1 MMQSN
6 ADNQGLLSMNAVHEH
21 AHKTSIAYFTMEIAL
36 RPEVHTYSGGLGV
49 LAGDTARSAADLELP
64 VVFVSI
70 VSKAGY
76 IRQEIVD
83 GRQVE
88 HESPWDP
95 SQWTVPVAAKVAVRL
110 EDREVWIRPWL
121 YRIEGVTGHATP
133 VILLDTDLEENHPDD
148 RRLTD
153 ALYGGD
159 AAYRLKQE
167 AILGIGGV
175 RMLRALGFEIDHFH
189 MNEGHAALLTLELM
203 RWYHD
208 FGGSEEFVDLGRI
221 RSACIFTTHTP
232 VEAGHDKFPYD
243 LVLRVLN
250 GYVDP
255 AVLRRYAGEQN
266 LNMTQL
272 ALSFSGYI
280 NGVAKRHAETSRKMF
295 PGYRVHSVT
304 NGVHSATWTWP
315 SFSRLYNEHFPD
327 WRHDPEVLLRA
338 VEIPDA
344 AIRAAHREAKEA
356 LAKKVAELTGVT
368 LDPSVA
374 TIGFARRM
382 TSYKRAN
389 LIFQDIARLKA
400 IARERPFQLVM
411 AGKAHPRDT
420 EGKRLI
426 ELIHREAREL
436 SDTIPVV
443 FLPSY
448 DMDLARYI
456 VSGVDVWLNTP
467 LPPLEASG
475 TSGMKAAMNGVLN
488 LSVLDGWWVEGCIE
502 GHTGWAIGDGNGDGD
517 HSRDAALLY
526 DKLQNTVLPLYYDQ
540 SDRWTWMM
548 KEAISRIGSYFN
560 THRMMRRYAAEAYLR

>member
-1 MMQSN
+1 
-6 ADNQGLLSMNAVHEH
+6 MNAVPEH
-21 AHKTSIAYFTMEIAL
+21 ARKTFIAYFTMEIAL
-36 RPEVHTYSGGLGV
+36 RPEIHTYSGGLGV
-49 LAGDTARSAADLELP
+49 LAGDTARSAADLALP
-64 VVFVSI
+64 VAFVSL
-70 VSKAGY
+70 VSKGGY
-76 IRQEIVD
+76 IAQEIRE

-88 HESPWDP
+88 LANPWVP
-95 SQWTVPVAAKVAVRL
+95 SDWATPVAAKIAVRL
-110 EDREVWIRPWL
+110 EDRDVWVRPWL
-121 YRIEGVTGHATP
+121 YRIKGLTGHATP
-133 VILLDTDLEENHPDD
+133 VILLDTDLEENHPED

-159 AAYRLKQE
+159 DLYRLKQE
-167 AILGIGGV
+167 AILGIGGA
-175 RMLRALGFEIDHFH
+175 RMLRALGFEIEHFH

-203 RWYHD
+203 RRYQD
-208 FGGSEEFVDLGRI
+208 FGGPEACADLAKI
-221 RSACIFTTHTP
+221 RNACIFTTHTP
-232 VEAGHDKFPYD
+232 VEAGHDKFPYEF
-243 LVLRVLN
+243 VTRVLN

-255 AVLRRYAGEQN
+255 AILRRYGGNDA

-295 PGYRVHSVT
+295 PGYRVHAVT
-304 NGVHSATWTWP
+304 NGIHSATWAWS
-315 SFSRLYNEHFPD
+315 SFARLYDEHLPD

-344 AIRAAHREAKEA
+344 AVRAAHFEAKQA
-356 LAKKVAELTGVT
+356 LVQKVAELTGIR
-368 LDPSVA
+368 LDPTVA

-389 LIFQDIARLKA
+389 LIFQDISRLKA
-400 IARERPFQLVM
+400 IARERPFQLIM

-426 ELIHREAREL
+426 EIIHREAIEL
-436 SDTIPVV
+436 SSSVPVV

-456 VSGVDVWLNTP
+456 VSGVDIWLNTP
-467 LPPLEASG
+467 LPPMEASG
-475 TSGMKAAMNGVLN
+475 TSGMKAALNGVLN
-488 LSVLDGWWVEGCIE
+488 LSVPDGWWAEGCIE
-502 GHTGWAIGDGNGDGD
+502 GHTGWAIGDGNGVAD

-526 DKLQNTVLPLYYDQ
+526 EKLQNVVLPLYYDQ
-540 SDRWTWMM
+540 PDRWAWMM
-548 KEAISRIGSYFN
+548 KEAISRNGSYFN

>member
-1 MMQSN
+1 
-6 ADNQGLLSMNAVHEH
+6 MNAVLEH
-21 AHKTSIAYFTMEIAL
+21 ARNTFIAYFTMEIAL
-36 RPEVHTYSGGLGV
+36 RPEIHTYSGGLGV
-49 LAGDTARSAADLELP
+49 LAGDTARSAADLALP
-64 VVFVSI
+64 VAFVSL
-70 VSKAGY
+70 VSKSGY
-76 IRQEIVD
+76 IGQEIRE

-88 HESPWDP
+88 LPNPWDP
-95 SQWTVPVAAKVAVRL
+95 SDWAMPVSAKVAVRL
-110 EDREVWIRPWL
+110 EDRDVWVRPWL
-121 YRIEGVTGHATP
+121 YRIKGITGHATP

-153 ALYGGD
+153 SLYGGD
-159 AAYRLKQE
+159 ELYRLKQE

-175 RMLRALGFEIDHFH
+175 RMLRALGFEIEHFH

-203 RWYHD
+203 RRYQD
-208 FGGSEEFVDLGRI
+208 TGESDGSADLGKI
-221 RSACIFTTHTP
+221 RNACIFTTHTP
-232 VEAGHDKFPYD
+232 VEAGHDKFPYE
-243 LVLRVLN
+243 LVARVLN

-255 AVLRRYAGEQN
+255 AILRRYGGEEA

-272 ALSFSGYI
+272 ALSCSGYI

-295 PGYRVHSVT
+295 PGYRVHAVT
-304 NGVHSATWTWP
+304 NGIHSATWAWP
-315 SFSRLYNEHFPD
+315 SFARLYDEHLPD

-344 AIRAAHREAKEA
+344 AVRAAHFEAKQA
-356 LAKKVAELTGVT
+356 LVQKVAELTGIK
-368 LDPSVA
+368 LDPTVA

-389 LIFQDIARLKA
+389 LIFQDISRLKT
-400 IARERPFQLVM
+400 IARERPLQLIM

-426 ELIHREAREL
+426 EIIHREAIEL
-436 SDTIPVV
+436 SGSGAVV

-456 VSGVDVWLNTP
+456 VSGVDIWLNTP
-467 LPPLEASG
+467 LPPMEASG
-475 TSGMKAAMNGVLN
+475 TSGMKAALNGVLN
-488 LSVLDGWWVEGCIE
+488 LSVPDGWWAEGCIE
-502 GHTGWAIGDGNGDGD
+502 GHTGWAIGDGNGSAD
-517 HSRDAALLY
+517 HTRDAAMLY
-526 DKLQNTVLPLYYDQ
+526 EKLQKVVLPLYYDQ
-540 SDRWTWMM
+540 PDRWAWKM